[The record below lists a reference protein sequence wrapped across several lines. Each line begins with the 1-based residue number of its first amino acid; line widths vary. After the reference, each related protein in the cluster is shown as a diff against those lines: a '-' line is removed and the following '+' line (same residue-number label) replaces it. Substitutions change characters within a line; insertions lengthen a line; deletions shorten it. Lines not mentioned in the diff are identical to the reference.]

1 MRETLLSER
10 KLSLIVDLDQT
21 IIHTTVDPTVG
32 EWMAEIREES
42 AGATEQSGREASAVG
57 KEHGPEGSPAKEA
70 TGPQDETTTPP
81 STPPLKAGELP
92 DGVKPAKEPNPNA
105 EALRDVARFQL
116 EDDLPPGTN
125 PRLRMK
131 AAGRWYYTKP
141 RYVLLTA

>member
-1 MRETLLSER
+1 
-10 KLSLIVDLDQT
+10 
-21 IIHTTVDPTVG
+21 
-32 EWMAEIREES
+32 MAEIREES
-42 AGATEQSGREASAVG
+42 AGQTEQSGQETSAVR
-57 KEHGPEGSPAKEA
+57 KEQGPEGCSAQGA

-81 STPPLKAGELP
+81 STPPIKAGELP

-141 RYVLLTA
+141 RYVCSRHDSLS